1 MSMFSACFV
10 KNFAARKESVIASSS
25 VIQRLEPSTFERVR
39 QLQVL
44 VKSSIE
50 SYWKRKRKN
59 CFPNPKRIRKNHK
72 ILKVNLLPHGTKAPS
87 EKGWL
92 FYDLG
97 EDGGKQ
103 PFRYRIIN

>member
-1 MSMFSACFV
+1 VPASS
-10 KNFAARKESVIASSS
+10 KNFAARTKSVTASSS
-25 VIQRLEPSTFERVR
+25 IIRRLEPSTSKRVR

-59 CFPNPKRIRKNHK
+59 YFPNPKRIRKNHK
-72 ILKVNLLPHGTKAPS
+72 TLKVNLLPQGTKAPS
-87 EKGWL
+87 KKGRL

-97 EDGGKQ
+97 EDGGKP